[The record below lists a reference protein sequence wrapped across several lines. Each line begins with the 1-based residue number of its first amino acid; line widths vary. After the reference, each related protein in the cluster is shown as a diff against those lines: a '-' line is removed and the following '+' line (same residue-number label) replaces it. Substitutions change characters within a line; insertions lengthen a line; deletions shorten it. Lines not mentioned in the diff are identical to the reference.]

1 MVFNKKIIF
10 LLFLFSTFYFLLSV
24 TTVFA
29 AAPAQP
35 PPSEPT
41 ACEKASETNGCMNSC
56 TPGGIMGGVGG
67 VSEKCACCGCCQL
80 NDFLRLGRAVAN
92 FILKYVGV
100 IFLIFLIVGGIMW
113 IVASGN
119 PERIKR
125 GKGILVGSLIGILI
139 VFFAWQIVNLVICAV
154 SGGLISETCK
164 IFPNTPIKWNIFPQ

>member
-1 MVFNKKIIF
+1 MERGINKKIIF
-10 LLFLFSTFYFLLSV
+10 LLFLLSTFYFLLSV

-35 PPSEPT
+35 PPSPPT
-41 ACEKASETNGCMNSC
+41 
-56 TPGGIMGGVGG
+56 GGYLLEGIDCIKTGQ
-67 VSEKCACCGCCQL
+67 CQL
-80 NDFLRLGRAVAN
+80 IDILKLGLAVSN

-100 IFLIFLIVGGIMW
+100 IFLIFLIVGGVMW

-125 GKGILVGSLIGILI
+125 GKSILTGSLIGILI

-154 SGGLISETCK
+154 SGGVLSETCT
-164 IFPNTPIKWNIFPQ
+164 IFGKGWNIFPQ